1 MCSCDKNEV
10 DIKILNRRI
19 DSLKEDFRDKFKFIQ
34 KQIKA
39 LDLITG
45 TINSGIYYGDAV
57 EYLEFH
63 DQLDKVTDPRAKD
76 IVKDYLL
83 ESILKAKEEA

>member
-1 MCSCDKNEV
+1 MVES
-10 DIKILNRRI
+10 DIKYLGRQI

-45 TINSGIYYGDAV
+45 TVNHSIYYDDAV

-63 DQLDKVTDPRAKD
+63 DQLDKVTDPAAQVVVNK
-76 IVKDYLL
+76 YL
-83 ESILKAKEEA
+83 ERKKEEEL

>member
-1 MCSCDKNEV
+1 MKDTE
-10 DIKILNRRI
+10 IKILNRKI

-45 TINSGIYYGDAV
+45 TINAGIYYGDAV

-63 DQLDKVTDPRAKD
+63 DQLDKVTDPKAKD
-76 IVKDYLL
+76 IVKKYLL
-83 ESILKAKEEA
+83 ESILKAKVEA

>member
-1 MCSCDKNEV
+1 MKDTE
-10 DIKILNRRI
+10 IKILNRKI

-45 TINSGIYYGDAV
+45 TVSSGVYYGDAV

-63 DQLDKVTDPRAKD
+63 DQLDKVTDPKAKD
-76 IVKDYLL
+76 IVKKYLL